1 MGGGCDGGCTQDRD
15 PDKGIDGP
23 SAEST
28 RGVGEPKIVAASGN
42 DDAVTLTNRRPDR
55 VCDEP

>member
-1 MGGGCDGGCTQDRD
+1 MAGAPKTVTPTR
-15 PDKGIDGP
+15 GIDGP

-28 RGVGEPKIVAASGN
+28 RGVREPKIVAASGN